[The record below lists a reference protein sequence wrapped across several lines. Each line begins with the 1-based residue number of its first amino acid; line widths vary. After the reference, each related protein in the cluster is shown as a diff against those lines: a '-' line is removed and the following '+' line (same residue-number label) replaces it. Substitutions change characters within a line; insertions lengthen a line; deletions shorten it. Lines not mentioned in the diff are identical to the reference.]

1 VRAGRT
7 GRLLGAEGGG
17 GADPRGSDSS
27 GDISLTFTKVPWR
40 VKVTDSFGS
49 ITLVL
54 PPPGAAAFRGETR
67 TSFGSAT
74 VTVPQSPSARNVIT
88 ASDNAGDIRIVT
100 QHPPATPAS
109 SVAP

>member
-1 VRAGRT
+1 VVA
-7 GRLLGAEGGG
+7 
-17 GADPRGSDSS
+17 SINS
-27 GDISLTFTKVPWR
+27 GDISLTFTKVPQR
-40 VKVTDSFGS
+40 VNVTDSFSG

-54 PPPGAAAFRGETR
+54 PHGAAAYRIETR
-67 TSFGSAT
+67 NSFGRTT

-88 ASDNAGDIRIVT
+88 ASDNSGDIRIVT